1 MAASFI
7 GFGAFLRSVDFEL
20 LRGLATVPVIWAL
33 PGQVVFVDSIHKSLG
48 LAATSLAVSIT
59 AVRLMPLTVLVLA
72 QTRVKGAAR
81 WPELI
86 AAHFVAITLWLL
98 SNQKIENVP
107 HRRRLPWL
115 IGLGGMLCGAMI
127 VFSTLGYFLADRLPL
142 PLAASLVFFTR
153 VFSRVFAQRHPLA
166 IRIWRA
172 RAWSNHRAAEP
183 TGSPRNSIFSSPA
196 SPAAAWPICS
206 VGSSGSYADEPR
218 VGLSPCRR
226 CRDLCLAFLG
236 VAASRQMAI
245 ESPLI
250 LWVKSVATALIAALV
265 VRASSL
271 PGARR
276 VGSCASD
283 S

>member
-1 MAASFI
+1 MEEREPPPGYDWCGLPQGAAAAVSLAGAVMAASFI

-98 SNQKIENVP
+98 SNQKIANVL

-142 PLAASLVFFTR
+142 PLAASLVFFTPAFFL
-153 VFSRVFAQRHPLA
+153 VSLLSG
-166 IRIWRA
+166 IRWQF
-172 RAWSNHRAAEP
+172 E
-183 TGSPRNSIFSSPA
+183 
-196 SPAAAWPICS
+196 
-206 VGSSGSYADEPR
+206 Y
-218 VGLSPCRR
+218 
-226 CRDLCLAFLG
+226 
-236 VAASRQMAI
+236 
-245 ESPLI
+245 
-250 LWVKSVATALIAALV
+250 AALLLGAIIGPLTYRIAPEFDLFV
-265 VRASSL
+265 AGIAGGSL
-271 PGARR
+271 AYMLRGLIGRLRR
-276 VGSCASD
+276 
-283 S
+283 